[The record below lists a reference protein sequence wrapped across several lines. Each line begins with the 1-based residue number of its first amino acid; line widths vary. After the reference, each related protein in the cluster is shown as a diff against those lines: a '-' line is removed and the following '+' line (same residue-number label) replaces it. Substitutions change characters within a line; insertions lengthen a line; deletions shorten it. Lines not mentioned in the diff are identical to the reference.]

1 MSHLTREEIKEQLE
15 AQFSEI
21 RKNIAAGNL
30 NADDVET
37 LLFGEEDICDKVEPD
52 SANYQ
57 YAREM
62 QHEFINFE
70 VR

>member
-1 MSHLTREEIKEQLE
+1 MTYLTREEIKEQLE
-15 AQFSEI
+15 SQFKEI

-30 NADDVET
+30 NADDVEN
-37 LLFGEEDICDKVEPD
+37 LLFSEEDVCDKVEPN
-52 SANYQ
+52 SANHQ

>member
-15 AQFSEI
+15 AQFKEI

-37 LLFGEEDICDKVEPD
+37 LLFAEEDICDKVEQD